1 MTPDLNAI
9 RARLTATSP
18 GGNWRADVEFLS
30 HARQDVPA
38 LLDEVVRLRAI
49 EAKVKALQGARR
61 ELRVIG
67 DDETAPLNAVFEAH
81 TRYMD
86 ALAAVEVKDA

>member
-30 HARQDVPA
+30 HARQDIPA
-38 LLDEVVRLRAI
+38 LLNEVERLRAI
-49 EAKVKALQGARR
+49 EAKVKELQDARKDMKAK
-61 ELRVIG
+61 G
-67 DDETAPLNAVFEAH
+67 DDESVSHQVVFAAH
-81 TRYMD
+81 SRYMD
-86 ALAAVEVKDA
+86 ALAAVEVTP